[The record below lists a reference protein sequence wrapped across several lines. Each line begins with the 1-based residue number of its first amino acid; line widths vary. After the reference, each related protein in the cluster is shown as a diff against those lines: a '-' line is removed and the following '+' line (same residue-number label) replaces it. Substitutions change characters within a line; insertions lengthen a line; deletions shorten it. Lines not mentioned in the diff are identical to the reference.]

1 MEEKWFSECKSGFKP
16 GNLRV
21 AQSHNGGYLWAL

>member
-1 MEEKWFSECKSGFKP
+1 MEVKWFSECKSGFKP

-21 AQSHNGGYLWAL
+21 AQSHNGGYS